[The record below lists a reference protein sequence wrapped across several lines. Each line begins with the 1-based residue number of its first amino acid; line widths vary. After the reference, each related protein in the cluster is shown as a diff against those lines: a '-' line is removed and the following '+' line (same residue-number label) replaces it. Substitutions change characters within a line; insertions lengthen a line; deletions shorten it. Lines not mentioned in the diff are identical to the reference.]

1 MRTRRKPRPRLL
13 HLDMAVILHPVDYQR
28 GIVTWDRSA
37 AYAASPTYG
46 AWIGGFPISAD
57 ALSYNAVFLQ
67 YLPLD
72 KALLGLDTV
81 RLPLDGQ
88 VSIFRAG
95 DLVREGHSIGDLMT
109 MDGAVTPVT
118 SFARDGILIGLR
130 SDPVVHTGERLA
142 FVAWDWADMTSSPAL
157 SH

>member
-1 MRTRRKPRPRLL
+1 MLELGGGSRLEADNVALAENGFRALAQQMGILEGPIGQIAPTLRLVSRRTWITADEGGLFLPR
-13 HLDMAVILHPVDYQR
+13 
-28 GIVTWDRSA
+28 
-37 AYAASPTYG
+37 
-46 AWIGGFPISAD
+46 
-57 ALSYNAVFLQ
+57 
-67 YLPLD
+67 
-72 KALLGLDTV
+72 
-81 RLPLDGQ
+81 
-88 VSIFRAG
+88 FRAG